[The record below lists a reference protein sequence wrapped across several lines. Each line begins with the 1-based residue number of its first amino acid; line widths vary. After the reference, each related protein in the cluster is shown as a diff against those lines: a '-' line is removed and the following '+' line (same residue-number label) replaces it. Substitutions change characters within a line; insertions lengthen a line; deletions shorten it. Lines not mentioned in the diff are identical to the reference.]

1 MALASPSLFYV
12 ATTFDV
18 IPDAAGRPAGAAAVE
33 VMEATVLGQQRE
45 VGRRA
50 LEVVVVHFYEQHIGG
65 RGRQPHDDFRDD
77 AALTKAPEHGVE
89 QTAIALVG
97 AGCDLAVAGYNL
109 ELLHMVDLKTKVVGG
124 YAESPVLIVP
134 PTDKN
139 VSAITGTVSFWAFAA
154 MRTGRSVPI
163 DNADHRPVY
172 WSHNSGPFGIGQ
184 RAARSI
190 PERWPAVPLLG
201 LIITAQGHRRAHSL
215 CLSASVRTQEHLVI
229 SVSAKLPDYKIL
241 AVSSRNVLAKENPGR
256 PADGRGS

>member
-124 YAESPVLIVP
+124 YAKSAGTDRSPDRQERV
-134 PTDKN
+134 
-139 VSAITGTVSFWAFAA
+139 
-154 MRTGRSVPI
+154 R
-163 DNADHRPVY
+163 DHRHGQFLGVRG
-172 WSHNSGPFGIGQ
+172 HEDGAFG
-184 RAARSI
+184 S
-190 PERWPAVPLLG
+190 
-201 LIITAQGHRRAHSL
+201 
-215 CLSASVRTQEHLVI
+215 
-229 SVSAKLPDYKIL
+229 D
-241 AVSSRNVLAKENPGR
+241 
-256 PADGRGS
+256 